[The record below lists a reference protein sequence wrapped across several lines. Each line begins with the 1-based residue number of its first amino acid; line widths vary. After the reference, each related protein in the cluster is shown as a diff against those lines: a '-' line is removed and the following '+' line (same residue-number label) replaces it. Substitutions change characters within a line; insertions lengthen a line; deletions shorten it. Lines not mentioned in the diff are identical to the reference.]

1 MKDDKLQF
9 WHKSADKEPGKG
21 TGEYINKDS
30 DYSKLKKIKDWRK
43 KLSNEYLVKFKLSDV
58 NDWESVDEF
67 CKYRADDYN
76 YIDALKLALFAKF
89 TQDKSCKNIL
99 LNTKN
104 ADLYYKKKNKWVLF
118 QELMLVRE
126 CIRNYDSQY
135 DLEKISHFQQELVA
149 KILKYPVKK
158 QIYWAQ
164 DRVLVKF
171 EDGRIKKG
179 TVTSRVHLPDT
190 TTAYNIQFDDGTYEE
205 YVPAEYVIEKI
216 N

>member
-89 TQDKSCKNIL
+89 TQNKSCKNIL

-104 ADLYYKKKNKWVLF
+104 ADLYHKKKNKWVLF
-118 QELMLVRE
+118 EELMLVRE
-126 CIRNYDSQY
+126 CIRSFDKNY
-135 DLEKISHFQQELVA
+135 DLEKVSHFERELVA

-158 QIYWAQ
+158 QIFYAQ

-179 TVTSRVHLPDT
+179 TVNGRLHLPNT
-190 TTAYNIQFDDGTYEE
+190 TIAYNIEFDDGIYEE
-205 YVPAEYVIEKI
+205 FVPAEYILKKLI
-216 N
+216 